1 MTTLLPVSAEAASF
15 SSGAPATVLLFRGA
29 GGLLGPLDIRSSSQ
43 SGIDALASRIDSE
56 FSDSM
61 LTVRTFDS
69 YEGDIFSLSEV
80 GSSQGTAFA
89 KQIADSSA
97 GETGALGLVGYSG
110 GGLSAIRTA
119 KNLSPNPVDLL
130 VQIES
135 YEPLTGRSP
144 EDEVLPDNVRTGI
157 NYYQLRNRFSLFRP
171 DWDPTDLQGATDV
184 KGANNIN
191 AEALFDD
198 RSLTHQNIIDDLRL
212 QDRIVQ
218 DIQENLLG
226 DRTFALSAALWAPL
240 MLGDTV
246 SDRPLASSNTA
257 YNAEAVPEPGLLL
270 AIGLLGGG
278 LWVTRKTEQ

>member
-1 MTTLLPVSAEAASF
+1 MVQQLFSMLVSSRLKSLGRSRAASLLRASLPVIAMTTLLPVSAEAASF

-130 VQIES
+130 V
-135 YEPLTGRSP
+135 
-144 EDEVLPDNVRTGI
+144 
-157 NYYQLRNRFSLFRP
+157 
-171 DWDPTDLQGATDV
+171 
-184 KGANNIN
+184 
-191 AEALFDD
+191 
-198 RSLTHQNIIDDLRL
+198 
-212 QDRIVQ
+212 
-218 DIQENLLG
+218 
-226 DRTFALSAALWAPL
+226 
-240 MLGDTV
+240 
-246 SDRPLASSNTA
+246 
-257 YNAEAVPEPGLLL
+257 
-270 AIGLLGGG
+270 
-278 LWVTRKTEQ
+278 